1 MEPILPEPTPTQA
14 MPQSPQDGTS
24 PFGSDNGGQSTTQA
38 NASSADSVQQQQFV
52 QPMQQPVQASPP
64 IPAQPLPPIQTVPAS
79 QSDTPLIAD
88 DVDVIEKEWVDKAK
102 NIVNK
107 TKEDPFE
114 QEKEVSKL
122 QVDYLAKRYNKNIKQ
137 AQ

>member
-1 MEPILPEPTPTQA
+1 MEPILPEPTP
-14 MPQSPQDGTS
+14 
-24 PFGSDNGGQSTTQA
+24 
-38 NASSADSVQQQQFV
+38 
-52 QPMQQPVQASPP
+52 
-64 IPAQPLPPIQTVPAS
+64 LEPAS
-79 QSDTPLIAD
+79 QSYQPSVPSSGMTNDASQQLQSVQPIQQAPQAVQPIAVQPIPQQQVAPVQQSDVPLIAD